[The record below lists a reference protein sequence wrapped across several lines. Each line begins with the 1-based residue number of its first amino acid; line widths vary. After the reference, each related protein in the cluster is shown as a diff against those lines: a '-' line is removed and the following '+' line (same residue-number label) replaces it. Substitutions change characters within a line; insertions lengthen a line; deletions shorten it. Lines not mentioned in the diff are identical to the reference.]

1 MLQQNIPHLN
11 LLTRICQVANF
22 RLVCV
27 QVPLPITPDFVGID
41 CRLVRRPLLA
51 TMWCEAPMFTMIFGW
66 VGSCIDNI
74 RFCIECCCRKSKSNL
89 QGYETFHSKGGI
101 CPCPMGF
108 GGRPNMLQEH
118 SSAPPNLVSTSRP
131 VTPSWTTPHH
141 KSPLDESRSAL
152 LDHPSPVSHDNLGQ
166 YT

>member
-1 MLQQNIPHLN
+1 LTLQNSATTTQFMLQQNIPHLN

-22 RLVCV
+22 RLLCV

-74 RFCIECCCRKSKSNL
+74 RFCIECTAVGRVRVIYKGMKPSTPRAVFVLVLWGLEGVQICFRNTAPLL
-89 QGYETFHSKGGI
+89 QTL
-101 CPCPMGF
+101 CP
-108 GGRPNMLQEH
+108 RADL
-118 SSAPPNLVSTSRP
+118 
-131 VTPSWTTPHH
+131 
-141 KSPLDESRSAL
+141 
-152 LDHPSPVSHDNLGQ
+152 
-166 YT
+166 

>member
-74 RFCIECCCRKSKSNL
+74 RFCIECTAVGRVRVIVTIAYRTTTAKPRFRQLSPRQKRQRARSFGL
-89 QGYETFHSKGGI
+89 IAFRTPRLPRFTFCATAEI
-101 CPCPMGF
+101 
-108 GGRPNMLQEH
+108 
-118 SSAPPNLVSTSRP
+118 VSGCYA
-131 VTPSWTTPHH
+131 
-141 KSPLDESRSAL
+141 D
-152 LDHPSPVSHDNLGQ
+152 Q
-166 YT
+166 